1 MRPTSSFTG
10 RDMGLSASN
19 AIIPPL
25 ASIGLIESLM
35 TLSLI
40 DELTE
45 TRGSTPRECVG
56 QGVAN
61 VVTGFF
67 GGMGG
72 CAMIG
77 QSMININS
85 GGRGRLS
92 GVSAAIFLLGFI
104 LFIPGL
110 IELIPIASLVGV
122 MFMVVIAT
130 FEWSSLRLLGK
141 VPGADIFVIVLVSG
155 VTVLMHN
162 LALGVGVGI
171 AASALVYAWEH
182 AKELKLHLR
191 KSTEKKRTYEI
202 DGPLF
207 FGTIREFKD
216 LFSPAED
223 PNDVYLSFARSK
235 VCDHS
240 AIEAIHSI
248 SEKYRGLG
256 KRLHLHDHARSAAVR
271 PVIHRSV
278 PVPGVVPRV
287 PGHHLDQAPFN
298 RASLYA
304 VCRLCPDHAGE
315 QRNYGKAL

>member
-1 MRPTSSFTG
+1 
-10 RDMGLSASN
+10 
-19 AIIPPL
+19 
-25 ASIGLIESLM
+25 LIESLM

-61 VVTGFF
+61 CAAGLF

-92 GVSAAIFLLGFI
+92 GISAASFLLGFI
-104 LFIPGL
+104 LFAPQF
-110 IELIPIASLVGV
+110 IEMIPIASLVAV

-130 FEWSSLRLLGK
+130 FEWSSLRLIGK
-141 VPGADIFVIVLVSG
+141 VPTADIFVIVLVSG

-182 AKELKLHLR
+182 AKELKLHQR
-191 KSTEKKRTYEI
+191 KSSETRRTYEI

-207 FGTIREFKD
+207 FGSIRQFKE
-216 LFSPAED
+216 LFTPADD
-223 PNDVYLSFARSK
+223 PDDVHLSFANSK

-240 AIEAIHSI
+240 AIEAIHSM
-248 SEKYRGLG
+248 SEKYRSHG
-256 KRLHLHDHARSAAVR
+256 KRLHLHDLA
-271 PVIHRSV
+271 
-278 PVPGVVPRV
+278 PGCSK
-287 PGHHLDQAPFN
+287 L
-298 RASLYA
+298 L
-304 VCRLCPDHAGE
+304 LKAGDLVE
-315 QRNYGKAL
+315 GQYYGKVGGGH